1 MLEMHGASLLKCI
14 TSLCRLKADGETFG
28 ARATSVRAYLDH
40 LLKGCTSMESTQER
54 MTMWFTLSSYSQEC
68 MATVLKDH
76 PEDMRDLAQAV
87 CRFEEVHSQGTKYSQ
102 YTQQRPPFHHRF
114 QGSGYSGL
122 HQSQGRDDHLNSSQ
136 PRSKPN
142 PPPPQHQQNHPP
154 QPPPPP
160 QQQQQAYRQP
170 PWRQRQ
176 QGPGYDDR
184 AFQPLCFICQ
194 EPGHKAATCPNKGK
208 GYANKLYS
216 TKPIRRLGRTRP
228 GSKKVPNIVE
238 GSVNGYQTTFI
249 LDTGADITVVNKNLV
264 RGDQLTGELVSLE
277 GIGGTEFTYPTA
289 VVQVQA
295 GNITIP
301 IIAAI

>member
-1 MLEMHGASLLKCI
+1 MARLGGHQSRLKQDTSKPRRWCLKCTGHHSSSASLRC
-14 TSLCRLKADGETFG
+14 AG
-28 ARATSVRAYLDH
+28 
-40 LLKGCTSMESTQER
+40 
-54 MTMWFTLSSYSQEC
+54 W
-68 MATVLKDH
+68 
-76 PEDMRDLAQAV
+76 
-87 CRFEEVHSQGTKYSQ
+87 
-102 YTQQRPPFHHRF
+102 
-114 QGSGYSGL
+114 
-122 HQSQGRDDHLNSSQ
+122 DDHLNSSQ
-136 PRSKPN
+136 PRYNRYPKPN

-160 QQQQQAYRQP
+160 QQQQAYRQP

-194 EPGHKAATCPNKGK
+194 EPGHKAATCSNKGK
-208 GYANKLYS
+208 GYANQLYS
-216 TKPIRRLGRTRP
+216 TKPIRRLVRTRP

-295 GNITIP
+295 GNTV
-301 IIAAI
+301 A